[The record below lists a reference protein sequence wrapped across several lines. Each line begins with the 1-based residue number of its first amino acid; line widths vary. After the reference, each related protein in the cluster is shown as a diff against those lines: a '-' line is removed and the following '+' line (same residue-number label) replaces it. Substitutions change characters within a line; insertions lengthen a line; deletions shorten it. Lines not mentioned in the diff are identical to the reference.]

1 MNSKSLLASV
11 VVVMLAITCANFVV
25 DSDVDAIGDGHV
37 TVEIEWNTEY
47 QTLGIDSTN
56 RIKAAEE
63 VVDGNFDSIQAAAT
77 AFSSIYQSGDNG
89 NYTGSGTYTDV
100 NGNERTEGY
109 KNANPLYYRASDAVP
124 DVNKMP
130 VSSVVFTVH
139 GNVQA
144 GAESI
149 VLGSGQ
155 GFHVSDVVL
164 QGVDDAYVAG
174 KVSLS
179 ATVAGGYKETFVY
192 SGEFS
197 VTGIEFENI
206 GSINASGSAFNT
218 DTNDE
223 RAESTTVSVRDCVF
237 HNQLYMYTEDPT
249 YTGEIVKNV
258 VGNTFINPE
267 GTTEYAFFLQGVA
280 SKLNFSGNTIN
291 GFRGINVQEQNRND
305 MSLRLD
311 AVIDGNTIMNNTN
324 AKGCVQF
331 TAAHSFL
338 FTNNTMIGIEGNA
351 FWTYPSEKGGSVTE
365 IDISNNNIEADYL
378 FYNQQDDVTITSSGN
393 ILDIVNPGKCLA
405 FNDDGPIGTIS
416 SDVVIEGSPSEPED
430 TFPPGIWDDDDD
442 YVPPIYVP
450 SDTSSSDDETV
461 KIVACA
467 AAAVVAAIMAAFL
480 ILGNK
485 RE

>member
-11 VVVMLAITCANFVV
+11 VVVMLAITCASFVV
-25 DSDVDAIGDGHV
+25 DSDVDAIGDGYV

-47 QTLGIDSTN
+47 QTSGIDSTN

-63 VVDGNFDSIQAAAT
+63 VVSDYFDSIQEAAT
-77 AFSSIYQSGDNG
+77 VFSSLYKSGGNG
-89 NYTGSGTYTDV
+89 NYTDSA
-100 NGNERTEGY
+100 EGY
-109 KNANPLYYRASDAVP
+109 INANPLYYRASDAVP

-164 QGVDDAYVAG
+164 KGVDDAYVAG

-179 ATVAGGYKETFVY
+179 ATVAGGYEETFVY
-192 SGEFS
+192 NGEFS
-197 VTGIEFENI
+197 VIGIEFENI

-218 DTNDE
+218 DTNE
-223 RAESTTVSVRDCVF
+223 NRAESTTVSVRDCVF

-267 GTTEYAFFLQGVA
+267 GTTEYAYFLQGVA

-291 GFRGINVQEQNRND
+291 GFRGINVQEQNRNE
-305 MSLRLD
+305 MPLRLD

-331 TAAHSFL
+331 TAAHSFS

-365 IDISNNNIEADYL
+365 IDISDNNIEADYL
-378 FYNQQDDVTITSSGN
+378 FYNQQDDVAITSSGN
-393 ILDIVNPGKCLA
+393 TLDIVNPGKCLA
-405 FNDDGPIGTIS
+405 FDDDDPIGTIS

-430 TFPPGIWDDDDD
+430 TFPPGVWDDDDD